1 VLRAAG
7 WVVGSSLVGLCAV
20 LVFLRESDNSVA
32 YRIGASLGTIV
43 FGVGI
48 AALVALLVVKTSGHG
63 RVLSP
68 WMALGAGVVALLG
81 LSASAAREHD
91 KTVHAIRDAAERG
104 SANCPSDEPPVYA
117 RLERGLRYGRLD
129 PSQARALGELLS
141 GQGHAGYSVRR
152 VLENGVTIAGVISI
166 PVAESELPDFRA
178 GVRDQ
183 LRDQF
188 GQPRTSVR
196 RIGRDLVA
204 SVQTY
209 PAAAGQEDDVSYVL
223 ARSGCRVYLV
233 SALGAGEAVLVT
245 KGVLGAART
254 G

>member
-20 LVFLRESDNSVA
+20 LVFVRESDNSLA
-32 YRIGASLGTIV
+32 YRLGASLGAIV
-43 FGVGI
+43 FGIGI

-68 WMALGAGVVALLG
+68 WMALGAGVLALLG
-81 LSASAAREHD
+81 LSASGAREHD
-91 KTVHAIRDAAERG
+91 KTLNAIRDTVARG
-104 SANCPSDEPPVYA
+104 STNCPSDEPPVYA
-117 RLERGLRYGRLD
+117 PLERGLRYGRLD
-129 PSQARALGELLS
+129 PTQARALGELLS

-152 VLENGVTIAGVISI
+152 ILEQGVTIAGVISV

-188 GQPRTSVR
+188 GQPRTFTR

-204 SVQTY
+204 SVATY
-209 PAAAGQEDDVSYVL
+209 PAAAGQEDDVTYVL
-223 ARSGCRVYLV
+223 ARSGCRIYLI
-233 SALGAGEAVLVT
+233 SALGAGEAIFIT
-245 KGVLGAART
+245 KGVLGTART